1 MSFNR
6 FMHPRNIYRNP
17 PNFKELSIRYP
28 EFRQFAIQDL
38 AGKIRIDFKDPNA
51 LRMLTTILLKND
63 FQLSIEIPPDHLI
76 PTLPQRLNYILWIE
90 DLLESFPKQKDDITG
105 IDIGTGACCIYPLLG
120 CKMKSWKF
128 LATEINEESF
138 DWAIKNINAN
148 NMQNQIKVI
157 KVNPNNILQDVISNE
172 ETCFDFTMCNPPF
185 FNDQNDNMS
194 VKKSRTP
201 RRSLPKS
208 INTPSETE
216 KSTEGGEIEFIKKM
230 IDESVLLK
238 EKVRIFTT
246 MIGKK
251 QSFQVIK
258 SELKN
263 RNIIQ
268 FITCEFCQGNTMRWG
283 IAWTFS
289 SDVQFQKVPS
299 LRHHK
304 QKPPIA
310 YLVPKSKNFKY
321 TVESVA
327 SVITKLLEEI
337 KVSYQIVSRSKNN
350 IHLCLKAKENTWSH
364 QRRKRRQLL
373 RQQKIKENSSSSDK
387 LEDSTTIEKS
397 VDEKDEV
404 PMETE
409 DSCINKCIEDI
420 EIEENINTNETN
432 EDEVSL
438 KRERSS
444 SDSFEEIEPKRVKLE
459 TNYDEN
465 CESFVGYSDYDLD
478 DIEDKS
484 DQYVLYCDLS
494 VKRGGRNI
502 FLNLQCSSE
511 MNREPMHQVLQYFK
525 NKLM

>member
-1 MSFNR
+1 MSFNK

-17 PNFKELSIRYP
+17 PNFKELSIKYP

-63 FQLSIEIPPDHLI
+63 FQLSVEIPPDHLI

-90 DLLESFPKQKDDITG
+90 DLLESFPKQKDDIIG

-120 CKMKSWKF
+120 CKVKSWKF

-157 KVNPNNILQDVISNE
+157 KVNSNNILQDVISNE
-172 ETCFDFTMCNPPF
+172 EICFDFTMCNPPF
-185 FNDQNDNMS
+185 FNDQNDMS
-194 VKKSRTP
+194 VKISRTP

-230 IDESVLLK
+230 IDESFLLK
-238 EKVRIFTT
+238 EK
-246 MIGKK
+246 
-251 QSFQVIK
+251 
-258 SELKN
+258 
-263 RNIIQ
+263 IIQ

-373 RQQKIKENSSSSDK
+373 RQQKIKENSSSCSDK
-387 LEDSTTIEKS
+387 LEDSTTIENS

-420 EIEENINTNETN
+420 EIEENINTDKTN

-438 KRERSS
+438 KRERTS

-465 CESFVGYSDYDLD
+465 CESFADYSDYDMD
-478 DIEDKS
+478 DIKEKS